1 MFRKQVPVLR
11 ATIGTPLRMMIF
23 AVLTTAFIVDG
34 VATVSACGG
43 RRGGWHPGYCY
54 NPCAFYLPSGF
65 PAQILVRVP
74 ADARVYFDDGPTT
87 QGGEVRL
94 YESPPL
100 PAGSEFWY
108 EVRVEIGSGQ
118 EVRTETKQVA
128 VVAGQLTQVDFGDL
142 SSGNISTQAD
152 PELGSA
158 PMAAT
163 PVKPLPPIPPT
174 GP

>member
-1 MFRKQVPVLR
+1 MFRKKVLVSR
-11 ATIGTPLRMMIF
+11 ASTGTPLRMMVF
-23 AVLTTAFIVDG
+23 AVLTTAFILDG

-43 RRGGWHPGYCY
+43 RRGGWYPGYCY

-74 ADARVYFDDGPTT
+74 ADARVYFDDAPTT

-128 VVAGQLTQVDFGDL
+128 VFAGQLSQVDFDFEPPPDQVRKL
-142 SSGNISTQAD
+142 PKISD
-152 PELGSA
+152 
-158 PMAAT
+158 
-163 PVKPLPPIPPT
+163 VPPPPPNLIRPK
-174 GP
+174 GLEKDK